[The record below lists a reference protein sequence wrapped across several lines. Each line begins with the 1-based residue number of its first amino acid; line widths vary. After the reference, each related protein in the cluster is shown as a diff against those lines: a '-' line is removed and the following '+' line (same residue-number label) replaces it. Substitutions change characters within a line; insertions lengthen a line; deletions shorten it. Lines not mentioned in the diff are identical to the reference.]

1 MEAQLPADGKTE
13 CMAAVAARVKH
24 DVFSIEFSF
33 YFHVHSPF
41 FLGGGASNMGQSMLF
56 TMLKYHWK

>member
-41 FLGGGASNMGQSMLF
+41 FLGGGGFKHGA
-56 TMLKYHWK
+56 KYAFHYA